1 MTILVK
7 ASVNR
12 KCVKYTVYQA
22 KCTALL
28 YRSYDLIHI
37 MYVHVF
43 VCICLCVC
51 FVWCQCGLEA
61 NKALDCGP

>member
-7 ASVNR
+7 ENVNR

-37 MYVHVF
+37 MYVCVF
-43 VCICLCVC
+43 VCIIMSVCVFLCGASV
-51 FVWCQCGLEA
+51 A
-61 NKALDCGP
+61 